1 MKICI
6 PTMDNNGL
14 ESRAHGHFGS
24 APYFAVVD
32 TVTGDVDV
40 EVNAGRQ
47 HRHGECNPA
56 SHVDTLN
63 VDAVVCHGMG
73 KRALVSL
80 RRENVDVLIASG
92 ETVGDILAEARD
104 GKLLKLT
111 AKEACGGHGGR
122 HRGSCSS
129 GGAS

>member
-6 PTMDNNGL
+6 PTMDSNGL

-24 APYFAVVD
+24 APFFAVVD
-32 TVTGDVDV
+32 TVTGEIDVAP
-40 EVNAGRQ
+40 NAGQR

-56 SHVDTLN
+56 SHVNTLK
-63 VDAVVCHGMG
+63 VEAVVCHGMG
-73 KRALVSL
+73 KRALASF

-92 ETVGDILAEARD
+92 KTVGDILSEARD
-104 GKLLKLT
+104 DRLRKLT
-111 AKEACGGHGGR
+111 AKEACGGHGGQ

-129 GGAS
+129 GGPK